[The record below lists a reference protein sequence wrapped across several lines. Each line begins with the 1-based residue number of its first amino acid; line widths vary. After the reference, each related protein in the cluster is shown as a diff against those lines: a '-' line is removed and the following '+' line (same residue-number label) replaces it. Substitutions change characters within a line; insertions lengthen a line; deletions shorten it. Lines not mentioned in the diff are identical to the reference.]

1 MAASVGSKESAVYG
15 RISKFREDIGVGVI
29 ITDDGRRYRFAQ
41 SDVLNRNDA
50 ILGKDVDFVSISNR
64 PTEIIVM
71 SGSPWTA
78 FGAVLRG

>member
-1 MAASVGSKESAVYG
+1 VNG
-15 RISKFREDIGVGVI
+15 RISKFRQDLGIGVIV
-29 ITDDGRRYRFAQ
+29 TDNGRKYRFAQ

-50 ILGKDVDFVSISNR
+50 ILGEDVDFVSVGNR
-64 PTEIIVM
+64 PMEIIVM

>member
-1 MAASVGSKESAVYG
+1 VNG

-78 FGAVLRG
+78 FGAGLGG